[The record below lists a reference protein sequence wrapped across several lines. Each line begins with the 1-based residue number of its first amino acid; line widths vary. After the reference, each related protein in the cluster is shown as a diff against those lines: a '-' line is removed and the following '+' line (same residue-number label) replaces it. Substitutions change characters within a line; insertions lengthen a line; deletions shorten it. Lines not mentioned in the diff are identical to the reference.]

1 MLGHLG
7 CLLGL
12 GKINMA
18 TVSSVRLRAAA
29 GMRRMRSLLR
39 PLRFRRGKKKNRDDF
54 VYHGLFQR
62 RNLSFDERAVVFF
75 GDA

>member
-1 MLGHLG
+1 
-7 CLLGL
+7 
-12 GKINMA
+12 
-18 TVSSVRLRAAA
+18 
-29 GMRRMRSLLR
+29 MRRMRSLLR